1 MVAAR
6 GIQHTGTMQL
16 GSDVKTIRYTTMLDY
31 CDGPLL
37 FEARDHIGGHYLAMT
52 VETNAGQDAY
62 AVVGVAP
69 ERLRQFR
76 AGLVDLRF
84 LLEEAGEHEWYL
96 AMATDLGEPLNLNLQ
111 THSLSHSGL
120 LPEEGFVLPYI
131 PTDAF
136 VLKEA
141 QARNNLMLELAVEP
155 PEAAADHRVRVE
167 TYVSLLDQ
175 MQRMMK
181 HAYRA
186 VLKELPSNY
195 RPPISPAEAALMDV
209 VVPAAAGSMR
219 VVLEA
224 ANPPDLLG
232 GSQVALALRR
242 VDMFFENAANP
253 DSALE
258 TAKHH
263 RGHLAGAY
271 LRLLRFLE
279 HQETGFSYSWAEPSS
294 SQASSRA
301 VSASE
306 AGVLA
311 KVLSR
316 VTSLGT
322 EEVTFVGEFMKVNR
336 DTRVWGLDT
345 GRGIETGKVI
355 DNGPSLNG
363 LTVGSRYKFFCVEEI
378 EAIEGTGRETRCLYL
393 RKFERE

>member
-1 MVAAR
+1 
-6 GIQHTGTMQL
+6 MQL

-52 VETNAGQDAY
+52 VAVDEGQDAY

-69 ERLRQFR
+69 ARLREFR

-96 AMATDLGEPLNLNLQ
+96 AVATDLAEPLSLNQQ
-111 THSLSHSGL
+111 THSLSHSGF
-120 LPEEGFVLPYI
+120 LPEEGFVLPYT

-167 TYVSLLDQ
+167 TYVGLLDQ
-175 MQRMMK
+175 MQRIMK

-186 VLKELPSNY
+186 VLKEIPSRS
-195 RPPISPAEAALMDV
+195 RPSISPKEAALMDV

-224 ANPPDLLG
+224 AHPPDLLG
-232 GSQVALALRR
+232 VSQVALALRR
-242 VDMFFENAANP
+242 VDMFFENASNP

-258 TAKHH
+258 MAKHH

-279 HQETGFSYSWAEPSS
+279 DHETGFSYSWAEPAS

-306 AGVLA
+306 AEELA
-311 KVLSR
+311 KVLSK
-316 VTSLGT
+316 VTSLGAEDIT
-322 EEVTFVGEFMKVNR
+322 LVGELMKVNR
-336 DTRVWGLDT
+336 DTKVWGLDT
-345 GRGIETGKVI
+345 GSGVKTGKVI
-355 DNGPSLNG
+355 DEGPSLNG
-363 LTVGSRYKFFCVEEI
+363 LTVGGRYKFFCVEKI
-378 EAIEGTGRETRCLYL
+378 DAMQGTGRQTRCLYL
-393 RKFERE
+393 RKFKRE

>member
-1 MVAAR
+1 M
-6 GIQHTGTMQL
+6 
-16 GSDVKTIRYTTMLDY
+16 KTISYTTMLDY

-37 FEARDHIGGHYLAMT
+37 FEARDRIGGHYLAMS
-52 VETNAGQDAY
+52 VELSGGQDAY

-76 AGLVDLRF
+76 AGLVDLRL
-84 LLEEAGEHEWYL
+84 LLEEAGRHDWYL
-96 AMATDLGEPLNLNLQ
+96 TLATDLREPLNLDLQ
-111 THSLSHSGL
+111 AHSLSDSGF
-120 LPEEGFVLPYI
+120 LPEEGFVLPFI

-167 TYVSLLDQ
+167 TYVALLDQ
-175 MQRMMK
+175 VQRMMK

-186 VLKELPSNY
+186 VLKELPSNF
-195 RPPISPAEAALMDV
+195 RPPISPTEAALMDV

-224 ANPPDLLG
+224 AHPPDLLG
-232 GSQVALALRR
+232 GSQVALALQR
-242 VDMFFENAANP
+242 VDTFFEDAANP

-279 HQETGFSYSWAEPSS
+279 QQETGFSYSWAEPASL
-294 SQASSRA
+294 QASSRA

-306 AGVLA
+306 ARVLT
-311 KVLSR
+311 KVLSE

-322 EEVTFVGEFMKVNR
+322 EEVTLVGEFMKVNR
-336 DTRVWGLDT
+336 NTRVWGLDT
-345 GRGIETGKVI
+345 GSSIKTGKVI

-393 RKFERE
+393 HKIERQ